1 MKERGLDVQDAI
13 DCAGQLFGEVMEGFL
28 ADKTR
33 LPSWGPSVDADVAAY
48 VEAMGHWVIGNL
60 EWSFETQRYFG
71 ADHDEIKSTR
81 LVTMRPRWA
90 EDSDDSDLE

>member
-1 MKERGLDVQDAI
+1 MKERRLDLQTASD
-13 DCAGQLFGEVMEGFL
+13 EVGVYFKELMDRFI

-33 LPSWGPSVDADVAAY
+33 LRSWGPSIDADVQRY

-71 ADHDEIKSTR
+71 ADHCGVKATR
-81 LVTMRPRWA
+81 LVTLRPCRGP
-90 EDSDDSDLE
+90 EEFE